1 MHTELQDEEAV
12 VLCVITTGKKW
23 THTVGEKGIL
33 AAGETDSRHSTRCDH
48 VWC

>member
-1 MHTELQDEEAV
+1 

-23 THTVGEKGIL
+23 THTVGEKWTL